1 VTKII
6 YLILINL
13 VTPKAR
19 AKHEPYVQQT
29 GLCLSQKIGSIEMS
43 EGVEVLKDKFCQQK
57 LFKDSDF
64 TFQVFST

>member
-1 VTKII
+1 MI

-29 GLCLSQKIGSIEMS
+29 GLWGLTEWEIPWKLLDPMGTAHRF
-43 EGVEVLKDKFCQQK
+43 EGIF
-57 LFKDSDF
+57 
-64 TFQVFST
+64 

>member
-6 YLILINL
+6 YLILLNL

-29 GLCLSQKIGSIEMS
+29 GLRIFHPLNSLVVGRNLWPI
-43 EGVEVLKDKFCQQK
+43 L
-57 LFKDSDF
+57 L
-64 TFQVFST
+64 